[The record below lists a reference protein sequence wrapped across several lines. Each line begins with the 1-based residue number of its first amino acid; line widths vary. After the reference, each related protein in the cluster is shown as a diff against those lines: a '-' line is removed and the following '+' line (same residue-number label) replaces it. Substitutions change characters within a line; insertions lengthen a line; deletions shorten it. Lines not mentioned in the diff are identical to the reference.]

1 MDIRGSKL
9 IKSKYYSFSLII
21 LAYAA
26 LALVAKT
33 LLQLEIAAM
42 RSGVSIFLES
52 NIFLMI
58 APSMAL
64 VGYAAVK
71 TLKLAE

>member
-1 MDIRGSKL
+1 M